1 MSAAKKIGGD
11 KAIWIVVIALAI
23 FSFLPVY
30 SASSNFGVNLIFSN
44 IIKHVSIIFIGIM
57 IMYSTHLLD
66 YKYFKGLS
74 LIVLPLV
81 IFLLFFASFQG
92 NVIDGANANRWL
104 NIPIL
109 DISFQPSTLASIFLL
124 IYLSNFLS
132 KEKNKNL
139 SLTKTFL
146 LMWLPIILVVGLIL
160 PSNFSTALLIFIMS
174 TMIIFIA
181 GYKLKHLTVL
191 FLLFIFLISSF
202 LYAVNKFPD
211 IIPNRVDTWTNR
223 IENFVNNDIDDTS
236 NYQINRAKAAIA
248 NGKIFGVG
256 AGKSSMK
263 YILPQST
270 SDFIFSIIAEEYGI
284 IVSLIILLLYV
295 VLLFRII
302 ITSYRSQTKFG
313 QLVSVAVGIPVVFQ
327 AFTNMAVAVQLIPVT
342 GQPLPLVS
350 TGGTS
355 IWITFLAMGILLS
368 VSKNNL
374 KHNTVVINCLLYTSP
389 SPRDLS
395 TSRMPSSA

>member
-1 MSAAKKIGGD
+1 MSAVKKIGGD

-30 SASSNFGVNLIFSN
+30 SASSNFGANLIFSN

-139 SLTKTFL
+139 SLIKTFL

-374 KHNTVVINCLLYTSP
+374 KYNTVAI
-389 SPRDLS
+389 DD
-395 TSRMPSSA
+395 

>member
-30 SASSNFGVNLIFSN
+30 SASSNFGANLIFSN

-132 KEKNKNL
+132 KEKNKNI
-139 SLTKTFL
+139 SFMKTFL

-181 GYKLKHLTVL
+181 GYKIKHLATL
-191 FLLFIFLISSF
+191 FFLFVFLISSF
-202 LYAVNKFPD
+202 LLAVNKFPG

-223 IENFVNNDIDDTS
+223 IENFVKNDIDDTS

-263 YILPQST
+263 YVLPQST

-284 IVSLIILLLYV
+284 IVSIIILLLYV

-302 ITSYRSQTKFG
+302 ITSYRSETKFG

-374 KHNTVVINCLLYTSP
+374 KYNTVVIN
-389 SPRDLS
+389 D
-395 TSRMPSSA
+395 

>member
-1 MSAAKKIGGD
+1 MSAVKKIGGD

-30 SASSNFGVNLIFSN
+30 SASSNFGANLIFSN

-374 KHNTVVINCLLYTSP
+374 KYNTVAI
-389 SPRDLS
+389 DD
-395 TSRMPSSA
+395 

>member
-1 MSAAKKIGGD
+1 MSILKNIRGD

-30 SASSNFGVNLIFSN
+30 SASSNFGANLIFSN
-44 IIKHVSIIFIGIM
+44 IIKHISIIFIGIM
-57 IMYSTHLLD
+57 IMYSTHLVE

-74 LIVLPLV
+74 LIILPLV

-109 DISFQPSTLASIFLL
+109 KISFQPSTLASIFLL

-132 KEKNKNL
+132 KEKNKSL
-139 SLTKTFL
+139 SFIKTFL
-146 LMWLPIILVVGLIL
+146 LMWLPIILIVALIL

-181 GYKLKHLTVL
+181 GYKLKHLATLFFLFVL
-191 FLLFIFLISSF
+191 LLSSF
-202 LYAVNKFPD
+202 LFAVNKFPE

-223 IENFVNNDIDDTS
+223 IENFVKNDLDDTS

-270 SDFIFSIIAEEYGI
+270 SDFIYSIIAEEYGT
-284 IVSLIILLLYV
+284 IVAFIILLLYI

-302 ITSYRSQTKFG
+302 IISYKSQTKFG
-313 QLVSVAVGIPVVFQ
+313 QLVSIAVGIPVVFQ

-368 VSKNNL
+368 VSKNNINY
-374 KHNTVVINCLLYTSP
+374 KTVEL
-389 SPRDLS
+389 DG
-395 TSRMPSSA
+395 

>member
-1 MSAAKKIGGD
+1 MSAVKKIGGD

-30 SASSNFGVNLIFSN
+30 SASSNFGANLIFSN

-191 FLLFIFLISSF
+191 FFLFIFLISSF
-202 LYAVNKFPD
+202 LLAVNKFPD

-263 YILPQST
+263 YVLPQST

-302 ITSYRSQTKFG
+302 ITSYRSETKFG
-313 QLVSVAVGIPVVFQ
+313 QLVSIAVGIPVVFQ

-374 KHNTVVINCLLYTSP
+374 KYNTVII
-389 SPRDLS
+389 DD
-395 TSRMPSSA
+395 

>member
-1 MSAAKKIGGD
+1 MSAVKKIGGD

-30 SASSNFGVNLIFSN
+30 SASSNFGANLIFSN

-368 VSKNNL
+368 VSKN
-374 KHNTVVINCLLYTSP
+374 KIKYNTVAI
-389 SPRDLS
+389 DD
-395 TSRMPSSA
+395 

>member
-1 MSAAKKIGGD
+1 MSAVKKIGGD

-30 SASSNFGVNLIFSN
+30 SASSNFGANLIFSN

-81 IFLLFFASFQG
+81 IFLLFFESFQG

-104 NIPIL
+104 NIPVL

-160 PSNFSTALLIFIMS
+160 PSNFSTAVLIFIMS

-191 FLLFIFLISSF
+191 FFLFIFLISSF

-302 ITSYRSQTKFG
+302 ITSYRSETKFG

-374 KHNTVVINCLLYTSP
+374 KFNTVAI
-389 SPRDLS
+389 DD
-395 TSRMPSSA
+395 

>member
-1 MSAAKKIGGD
+1 MSAVKKIGGD

-368 VSKNNL
+368 VSKNNI
-374 KHNTVVINCLLYTSP
+374 KYNTVAI
-389 SPRDLS
+389 DD
-395 TSRMPSSA
+395 

>member
-30 SASSNFGVNLIFSN
+30 SASSNFGANLIFSN

-191 FLLFIFLISSF
+191 FFLFIFLISSF

-263 YILPQST
+263 YVLPQST

-302 ITSYRSQTKFG
+302 ITSYRSETKFG
-313 QLVSVAVGIPVVFQ
+313 QLVSVAVGVPVVFQ

-374 KHNTVVINCLLYTSP
+374 KYNTVAI
-389 SPRDLS
+389 DD
-395 TSRMPSSA
+395 

>member
-1 MSAAKKIGGD
+1 MSILKNIRGD

-23 FSFLPVY
+23 FSFLPVF
-30 SASSNFGVNLIFSN
+30 SASSSFGVNLIFSN
-44 IIKHVSIIFIGIM
+44 IIKHISIIFIGIM
-57 IMYSTHLLD
+57 IMYSTHLVD

-74 LIVLPLV
+74 LIILPLV

-109 DISFQPSTLASIFLL
+109 KISFQPSTLASIFLL

-132 KEKNKNL
+132 KEKNK
-139 SLTKTFL
+139 SLGFIKTFL
-146 LMWLPIILVVGLIL
+146 LMWLPIILIVALIL

-181 GYKLKHLTVL
+181 GYKLKHLATLFFLFVL
-191 FLLFIFLISSF
+191 LLSSF
-202 LYAVNKFPD
+202 LFAVNKFPE

-223 IENFVNNDIDDTS
+223 IENFVKNDLDDTS

-270 SDFIFSIIAEEYGI
+270 SDFIYSIIAEEYGT
-284 IVSLIILLLYV
+284 IVAFIILLLYI

-302 ITSYRSQTKFG
+302 IISYKSQTKFG
-313 QLVSVAVGIPVVFQ
+313 QLVSIAVGVPVVFQ

-368 VSKNNL
+368 VSKNNINY
-374 KHNTVVINCLLYTSP
+374 NTVEL
-389 SPRDLS
+389 DG
-395 TSRMPSSA
+395 

>member
-1 MSAAKKIGGD
+1 MSAVKKIGGD

-30 SASSNFGVNLIFSN
+30 SASSNFGANLIFSN

-57 IMYSTHLLD
+57 IMYSTHLFD

-74 LIVLPLV
+74 LIALPLV

-104 NIPIL
+104 NIPVL

-263 YILPQST
+263 YVLPQST

-302 ITSYRSQTKFG
+302 ITSYRSETKFG

-374 KHNTVVINCLLYTSP
+374 KYNTVVI
-389 SPRDLS
+389 DD
-395 TSRMPSSA
+395 

>member
-1 MSAAKKIGGD
+1 MSTIKKIGGD

-30 SASSNFGVNLIFSN
+30 SASSNFGANLIFSN

-191 FLLFIFLISSF
+191 FFLFIFLISSF
-202 LYAVNKFPD
+202 LLAVNKFPD

-263 YILPQST
+263 YVLPQST

-302 ITSYRSQTKFG
+302 ITSYRSETKFG
-313 QLVSVAVGIPVVFQ
+313 QLVSIAVGIPVVFQ

-374 KHNTVVINCLLYTSP
+374 KYNTVII
-389 SPRDLS
+389 DD
-395 TSRMPSSA
+395 